1 MYDIYQIK
9 LNDTIESLANR
20 YGTTIEELRRL
31 NPNSSFGVGSNI
43 IVPTTKE
50 YFEVYTIEKR
60 DNLYNIARRYNTD
73 YNLLALLNGLN
84 VNDYI
89 YPNNTILVP
98 KKDVK
103 YYFTKK
109 DDTIASVNK
118 LLNAN
123 INKLLRENN
132 NIYLSEGQL
141 IVYKD

>member
-1 MYDIYQIK
+1 MNSNQIK
-9 LNDTIESLANR
+9 KYKELTKKEKIQRLKEILFVYPDVENDE
-20 YGTTIEELRRL
+20 RL
-31 NPNSSFGVGSNI
+31 THGC
-43 IVPTTKE
+43 
-50 YFEVYTIEKR
+50 
-60 DNLYNIARRYNTD
+60 
-73 YNLLALLNGLN
+73 N